1 VALIADI
8 TANLHQEGLQL
19 PHSDMILGSKAAET
33 LEKLKPDLVVSFGG
47 PVVSKYLK
55 LFLRKYRPPAQ
66 WHIQADGQAV
76 DTFQLLTQVI
86 PVHAEYF
93 IETLLTRQAYLASS
107 ESPAGTYQHF
117 WADLEAQAAQ
127 RLPAFLGDTPFNEF
141 SAVSAVL
148 QALPAD
154 SYLQLGNSMSIR
166 YASFIGLGAD
176 IAATGIKVNANRGTS
191 GIDGSLSTTVGAAL
205 ATEKITTLITGD
217 LAFFYDRNAL
227 WQQHLPPN
235 LRVVILNNRGGGIF
249 KLIEGPGNLPPAE
262 LEQYFFTPQPLTAK
276 NTAAD
281 HDCRYFYCAN
291 AQDLA
296 QQLPEFFAPNPKPAI
311 LEIETDNEVNTQ
323 VFQQFKA
330 NVAQLAIKVA
340 K

>member
-1 VALIADI
+1 
-8 TANLHQEGLQL
+8 
-19 PHSDMILGSKAAET
+19 
-33 LEKLKPDLVVSFGG
+33 
-47 PVVSKYLK
+47 
-55 LFLRKYRPPAQ
+55 
-66 WHIQADGQAV
+66 
-76 DTFQLLTQVI
+76 
-86 PVHAEYF
+86 
-93 IETLLTRQAYLASS
+93 
-107 ESPAGTYQHF
+107 
-117 WADLEAQAAQ
+117 
-127 RLPAFLGDTPFNEF
+127 
-141 SAVSAVL
+141 VL

-276 NTAAD
+276 NTAAVPPVT
-281 HDCRYFYCAN
+281 HSTFAT
-291 AQDLA
+291 ATP
-296 QQLPEFFAPNPKPAI
+296 LPTRWRSTRRARRRSMSWYRALPAI
-311 LEIETDNEVNTQ
+311 SLP
-323 VFQQFKA
+323 A
-330 NVAQLAIKVA
+330 
-340 K
+340 